1 MTVAQVKEAIRKRT
15 PIRIRLI
22 FGEEIEYKRAIVVL
36 PPHGNAKEPVVV
48 LEDHSGRSVTYCGI
62 SQIVGGDPYEQPQAA
77 Y

>member
-36 PPHGNAKEPVVV
+36 PPHGNAKEPVVTHMLKAV
-48 LEDHSGRSVTYCGI
+48 PITKVNGRMT
-62 SQIVGGDPYEQPQAA
+62 
-77 Y
+77 